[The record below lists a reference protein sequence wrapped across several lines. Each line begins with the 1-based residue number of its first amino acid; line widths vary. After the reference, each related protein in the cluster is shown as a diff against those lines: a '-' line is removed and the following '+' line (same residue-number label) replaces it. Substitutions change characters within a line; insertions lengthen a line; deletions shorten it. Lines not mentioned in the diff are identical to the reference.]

1 MSEGSQNG
9 DAVEPPAS
17 VPAVKRLAPFAWV
30 AGIALALWLAIGH
43 GFPNYDT
50 FYSLVWGNEL
60 AHGHSPDY
68 GAALVPTPHPLATLF
83 GVVVSPLGDGAATA
97 AVVVAFL
104 ALGTIGYLV
113 YRLGELWLNRW
124 VGLLAAAIVLT
135 RVPFLDYGARAYVDL
150 PYIALILG
158 ALVVETRK
166 PRAGA
171 PVLALLG
178 VAGLLRPEAWVF
190 SGAYLLYL
198 WLSARRGETAD
209 AGGPASLLPLL
220 ALAAAAPLIWALFDL
235 AVTGDP
241 LYSLTGTRDTV
252 STLMR
257 DTGIA
262 DALRLAP
269 RRLGE
274 ILRQPVLLGAAGGI
288 VFSLGLLRRRTVLPA
303 AAAALAL
310 GAFLLLA
317 TAGLAVITRY
327 LLLTSVFGAL
337 FAAAGVLGWL
347 SLEPGDPWRPRWAA
361 FGAIVVLAMLVFVPQ
376 QFNRLSDLRDTL
388 GQQQR
393 VRDDLHS
400 VTEKPDFDDR
410 CRAVSI
416 PSTQGVPLLALWLDL
431 RPSRISTTGAPVAP
445 GYLISPANADVAKD
459 FALDPHDPAGAG
471 LPPGANLRLATTAAN
486 RSWLVFGSC

>member
-1 MSEGSQNG
+1 
-9 DAVEPPAS
+9 
-17 VPAVKRLAPFAWV
+17 VKRLAPFAWV

-60 AHGHSPDY
+60 AHGHGPDY
-68 GAALVPTPHPLATLF
+68 DAALVPTPHPLATLF
-83 GVVVSPLGDGAATA
+83 GILVSPLGEGAATA
-97 AVVVAFL
+97 TVVVAFL
-104 ALGTIGYLV
+104 ALGAIGYLV

-158 ALVVETRK
+158 AVVVETRR

-178 VAGLLRPEAWVF
+178 VAGLLRPEAWLF
-190 SGAYLLYL
+190 SGAYLAYL
-198 WLSARRGETAD
+198 WWSARRGDDATAETQTPFVA
-209 AGGPASLLPLL
+209 LL
-220 ALAAAAPLIWALFDL
+220 ALASAAPVLWALFDL
-235 AVTGDP
+235 AVSGDP
-241 LYSLTGTRDTV
+241 LYSLTGTQDTV

-288 VFSLGLLRRRTVLPA
+288 AFCLGLLRRRTALPA

-327 LLLTSVFGAL
+327 LLLTSVFLAL
-337 FAAAGVLGWL
+337 FAAAGVLGWI
-347 SLEPGDPWRPRWAA
+347 SLERGDPWRPRWAA
-361 FGAIVVLAMLVFVPQ
+361 FGAIVVLAMLAFVPQ

-388 GQQQR
+388 GRQQQ

-400 VTEKPDFDDR
+400 VTEEPGFDR
-410 CRAVSI
+410 GCRAVSI

-431 RPSRISTTGAPVAP
+431 RPSRISTSGAPP
-445 GYLISPANADVAKD
+445 SLGYLISPVNGDVAER
-459 FALDPHDPAGAG
+459 FALDENDPAGTG
-471 LPPGANLRLATTAAN
+471 LPPGLNIRIATTAAN